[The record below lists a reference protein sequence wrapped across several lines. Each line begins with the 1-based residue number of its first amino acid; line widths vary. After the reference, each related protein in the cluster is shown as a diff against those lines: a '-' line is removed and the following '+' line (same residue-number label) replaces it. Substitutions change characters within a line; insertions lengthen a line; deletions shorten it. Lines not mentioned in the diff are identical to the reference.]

1 MSLLWKVNLDNSVN
15 SRGWKILRQI
25 LETGFYFP
33 LGTFPNSYDICNT
46 VYASLIPRAKRIC
59 IVVMI
64 CYEICNINSL
74 GEMGSDGMAYRGSSL
89 SAWISSMLSLYS
101 EERLCWW
108 VEKWWL
114 FLWYYIGFCTAVEGR
129 KSGSWNCR
137 EVDVIV
143 YLACAMCHI
152 PPFVQGSLNKR
163 YSGWDVGCL

>member
-33 LGTFPNSYDICNT
+33 LGTFPNSCDICNT

-129 KSGSWNCR
+129 GR
-137 EVDVIV
+137 EEVGKLELQRGRCDCVPS
-143 YLACAMCHI
+143 MCYVPH
-152 PPFVQGSLNKR
+152 PPFCAGIS
-163 YSGWDVGCL
+163 